1 MFGSQLQIL
10 LVVFEAEDSDFIVNA
25 ALIPVTIATL
35 IGAAQ
40 FCKREKTK
48 SLITMMVRFKL
59 RDHIFD
65 FNHGLTITIVLHARH
80 HGMFRADSLS
90 NAHFQ

>member
-10 LVVFEAEDSDFIVNA
+10 LVVFKTEDSDFIVNA

-48 SLITMMVRFKL
+48 SLITMMVRVKS
-59 RDHIFD
+59 RGHILG
-65 FNHGLTITIVLHARH
+65 FNHRLTITIVLHARH
-80 HGMFRADSLS
+80 HGVFRPDSLS